1 MRRLFALLIPA
12 LFLTAAVSHASAQQV
27 VARTPQG
34 AATVETEQNENG
46 VRLTIAVAGTAPQVF
61 DGMGEALVP
70 MRAGNRS
77 GPVVA
82 FDIDRDG
89 VDEIFFRSSA
99 QQRGVVIV
107 FRWDASAKQYVAA
120 TFTEDTGGPKTYLFV
135 HLTQPVSVNGT
146 TLEANFDS
154 NDGGRKRLRVFR
166 YRWTGDGFQQETS
179 H

>member
-12 LFLTAAVSHASAQQV
+12 LLVGAISSAYAQQV
-27 VARTPQG
+27 VARTPAG
-34 AATVETEQNENG
+34 AATIET
-46 VRLTIAVAGTAPQVF
+46 PQVF

-77 GPVVA
+77 GPVLA

-89 VDEIFFRSSA
+89 IDEIFFRSTS

-107 FRWDASAKQYVAA
+107 FRWDASANQYVAA
-120 TFTEDTGGPKTYLFV
+120 AFTEDSGAPKTYLFV
-135 HLTQPVSVNGT
+135 HLSQPVSVNGN

-166 YRWTGDGFQQETS
+166 YRWTGNGFEQETS

>member
-12 LFLTAAVSHASAQQV
+12 LLVGAISSAYAQQV
-27 VARTPQG
+27 VARTPAG
-34 AATVETEQNENG
+34 AATIETEQSENG
-46 VRLTIAVAGTAPQVF
+46 VRLTIAVAGAAPQVF

-77 GPVVA
+77 GPVLA

-89 VDEIFFRSSA
+89 IDEIFFRSTS

-107 FRWDASAKQYVAA
+107 FRWDASANQYVAA
-120 TFTEDTGGPKTYLFV
+120 AFTEDSGAPKTYLFV
-135 HLTQPVSVNGT
+135 HLSQPVSVNGN

-166 YRWTGDGFQQETS
+166 YRWTGNGFEQETS

>member
-12 LFLTAAVSHASAQQV
+12 LLVGAVSSASAQQV
-27 VARTPQG
+27 VARTPAG
-34 AATVETEQNENG
+34 AATIETEQSENG
-46 VRLTIAVAGTAPQVF
+46 VRLTIAVAGAQPQVF

-70 MRAGNRS
+70 MRAGKRS
-77 GPVVA
+77 GPVLA

-89 VDEIFFRSSA
+89 IDEIFFRSSA

-107 FRWDASAKQYVAA
+107 FRWDASANQYVAA
-120 TFTEDTGGPKTYLFV
+120 TFTEDSSAPKTYLFV
-135 HLTQPVSVNGT
+135 HLSQPVSVNGN

-166 YRWTGDGFQQETS
+166 YRWSGNGFEQETS